1 MPRSPRAKPTF
12 QQFVTGFFRLIR
24 WPNLLM
30 LALTQYLVRL
40 SLISPEVPW
49 QEGLTEGTLL
59 RIVLAT
65 ACIAAAGYIIND
77 YYDVKIDLINKPER
91 VVIGRYIKRRW
102 AMGINLVLNGL
113 GILLGLTV
121 SLRVAA
127 LNAAAVFL
135 LWFYSNHLK
144 RRPFWGNLMVSLL
157 TALALVVLAVQY
169 RRHEEVV
176 YLYALFSFCL
186 SLVREIIKD
195 MEDVKGDATFG
206 CQTLPILW
214 GMRKTKTLLYG
225 ILALFFLILAAS
237 LSVLPPSMIYLFA
250 LLALPMGY
258 LVYRLV
264 RADTRQDFAFLSQ
277 YCKVVMLLGILT
289 MAWV

>member
-1 MPRSPRAKPTF
+1 MPRPPRPKPSF
-12 QQFVTGFFRLIR
+12 SQIAAGFFRLVR
-24 WPNLLM
+24 WPNLLL

-40 SLISPEVPW
+40 SLISPEEPW
-49 QEGLTEGTLL
+49 TTGLLEGSLF
-59 RIVLAT
+59 RIALST

-77 YYDVKIDLINKPER
+77 YYDIKIDLINKPSR

-102 AMGINLVLNGL
+102 ALGINFALNGL

-127 LNAAAVFL
+127 LNAAAVFF
-135 LWFYSNHLK
+135 LWLYSNHLK
-144 RRPFWGNLMVSLL
+144 RQPFWGNLMVSLL

-169 RRHEEVV
+169 RRHVEEV

-195 MEDVKGDATFG
+195 MEDVRGDATFG

-214 GMRKTKTLLYG
+214 GMRRTKTLLYI
-225 ILALFFLILAAS
+225 ILVSFFLILAGS
-237 LSVLPPSMIYLFA
+237 LRVLPPSMIYLFA
-250 LLALPMGY
+250 FLAPPMGY

-264 RADTRQDFAFLSQ
+264 RADTRRDFAFLSQ
-277 YCKVVMLLGILT
+277 YCKVVMLLGVLT

>member
-1 MPRSPRAKPTF
+1 MPRTPRPRPTAR
-12 QQFVTGFFRLIR
+12 QIVTGFFRLVR

-40 SLISPEVPW
+40 SLISPETPW
-49 QEGLTEGTLL
+49 YLGLPEGNLFRL
-59 RIVLAT
+59 VLST

-77 YYDVKIDLINKPER
+77 YYDIKIDLINKPER

-102 AMGINLVLNGL
+102 ALGVNFALNGL
-113 GILLGLTV
+113 GVLLGLTV
-121 SLRVAA
+121 SYRVAA
-127 LNAAAVFL
+127 LNLAAVFL
-135 LWFYSNHLK
+135 LWLYSNYLK
-144 RRPFWGNLMVSLL
+144 RRPFWGNLLVSLL
-157 TALALVVLAVQY
+157 TALSLVVLAVQY

-206 CQTLPILW
+206 CETLPILW
-214 GMRKTKTLLYG
+214 GIRRTKTLLYV
-225 ILALFFLILAAS
+225 ILASFFLILAGS
-237 LSVLPPSMIYLFA
+237 LRVLPTSMIYLFA

-264 RADTRQDFAFLSQ
+264 RADTRRDFAFLSQ
-277 YCKVVMLLGILT
+277 YCKVVMLLGVLT
-289 MAWV
+289 MGWV

>member
-1 MPRSPRAKPTF
+1 MPRSPKAKPTF
-12 QQFVTGFFRLIR
+12 RQFVAGFFRLIR

-49 QEGLTEGTLL
+49 REGLTEGTLL
-59 RIVLAT
+59 RIALAT

-77 YYDVKIDLINKPER
+77 YYDVKIDLINKPGR

-102 AMGINLVLNGL
+102 ALGINLVLNAL
-113 GILLGLTV
+113 GVLLGLTV
-121 SLRVAA
+121 SLRVGVI
-127 LNAAAVFL
+127 NAVAVFL

-144 RRPFWGNLMVSLL
+144 RQPFWGNLMVSLL

-169 RRHEEVV
+169 RRHEEEV

-206 CQTLPILW
+206 CQTLPIRW
-214 GMRKTKTLLYG
+214 GIRKTKTLLYC
-225 ILALFFLILAAS
+225 ILALFFVILAAS
-237 LSVLPPSMIYLFA
+237 LTVLPPSMIYLFA
-250 LLALPMGY
+250 LLAAPMGY

-277 YCKVVMLLGILT
+277 YCKVVMLLGVLT